1 MKKLKEKINVEFWDF
16 VALLAMFFI
25 SMVIFAFFK
34 LAPLAFICLGLAF
47 FTALFYPLKWIVQII
62 IVKIKK
68 RIKNGYKIS
77 NRN

>member
-16 VALLAMFFI
+16 VALLALFFT

-34 LAPLAFICLGLAF
+34 LIPLAFICLALAF

-68 RIKNGYKIS
+68 G
-77 NRN
+77 